1 MLLYCDCSME
11 SEEGS
16 DFIDEDG
23 NEDEGGIRYAD
34 DSEGGGS
41 DEELDDFEAYGG
53 WEVACLAGRLG
64 GLSLG
69 CLGLNKQQER

>member
-1 MLLYCDCSME
+1 ME

-41 DEELDDFEAYGG
+41 DDELDDFEAYGE
-53 WEVACLAGRLG
+53 WD
-64 GLSLG
+64 
-69 CLGLNKQQER
+69 